1 MSNTTY
7 CEMIFNS
14 QSDFEKANS
23 YKGLDLDSSL
33 DYIGP
38 WDKTK
43 NTVSFVIT
51 TDTIPFSS
59 FSTMAQ
65 DLNINFICEFTYM
78 IHHIKKEPD
87 LIVEI
92 KGNGEMID
100 RPNISKAQ
108 VYTESLVLSDQELLS
123 SPLMIEPL
131 EFDNKTISPEQK
143 SIKIQKDMAFIS
155 FISDILL
162 NIILAAIVI
171 CSIATIIELITN
183 PTQIKTTN
191 DIIVSITSMFPEIII
206 ILIPLSLIF
215 GAIFWVNDVVDHI
228 LRPIFR
234 AISPSKYQ
242 KQLDFNIFSRN
253 INELRDIVKEKNIGR
268 LKSDLPLVS
277 SWSDFFIDE
286 PVYNENI
293 KYRLFYLI
301 DNYAMDSFLEISN
314 NQNPELMD
322 ELLKPFMISIL
333 IDIKNKYDKHLI
345 FEKQYQEKKEH
356 ELKEKIKRDIEIFR
370 NNH

>member
-1 MSNTTY
+1 MSKITY
-7 CEMIFNS
+7 CKMIFNS
-14 QSDFEKANS
+14 QSDFKKAKF
-23 YKGLDLDSSL
+23 YKELDLELSL
-33 DYIGP
+33 EDIGP
-38 WDKTK
+38 WYKTK
-43 NTVSFVIT
+43 NTVSCVI
-51 TDTIPFSS
+51 TDTIPFKF
-59 FSTMAQ
+59 FSTMAK

-78 IHHIKKEPD
+78 VHHTDPY

-92 KGNGEMID
+92 KDNGEMID
-100 RPNISKAQ
+100 QPNISKAQ
-108 VYTESLVLSDQELLS
+108 VHTESLVLSDQELLS

-143 SIKIQKDMAFIS
+143 SIKIQKDITFIS

-171 CSIATIIELITN
+171 WSIATIIEF
-183 PTQIKTTN
+183 KTTN
-191 DIIVSITSMFPEIII
+191 DIIVSITSMSTDFII
-206 ILIPLSLIF
+206 ILIPLSLIL
-215 GAIFWVNDVVDHI
+215 GAIFWVNDVVLHI
-228 LRPIFR
+228 LRPILR
-234 AISPSKYQ
+234 IILPYEYQ

-253 INELRDIVKEKNIGR
+253 INELRDIVKEKNNGG
-268 LKSDLPLVS
+268 LKSSLPLVS
-277 SWSDFFIDE
+277 SWSDFFTDE

-333 IDIKNKYDKHLI
+333 IDIKNKYDKHII

>member
-7 CEMIFNS
+7 CKIIFNS
-14 QSDFEKANS
+14 KSDFKKAKF
-23 YKGLDLDSSL
+23 YKELDLELSL
-33 DYIGP
+33 ENIGP
-38 WDKTK
+38 WNKTK
-43 NTVSFVIT
+43 NTVSCVI
-51 TDTIPFSS
+51 TDTIPFKF
-59 FSTMAQ
+59 FSTMAK

-78 IHHIKKEPD
+78 VHHTDPY

-92 KGNGEMID
+92 KDNGEMID
-100 RPNISKAQ
+100 QPNISKAQ
-108 VYTESLVLSDQELLS
+108 VHTESLVLSDQELLS

-162 NIILAAIVI
+162 NIILACIGI

-183 PTQIKTTN
+183 PTQIKTTK
-191 DIIVSITSMFPEIII
+191 DIIVSITSMFPEFII

-228 LRPIFR
+228 IRPIFR
-234 AISPSKYQ
+234 VILPYKYQ
-242 KQLDFNIFSRN
+242 KQLDFDIFSRN
-253 INELRDIVKEKNIGR
+253 INELRDIVIEKNNGG
-268 LKSDLPLVS
+268 LKSSLPLVS
-277 SWSDFFIDE
+277 SWSDFFTDE
-286 PVYNENI
+286 PNYNENI

-314 NQNPELMD
+314 DQNPELMD

-333 IDIKNKYDKHLI
+333 RDIKNKYDKHLI

-356 ELKEKIKRDIEIFR
+356 ELKEKIKRDIEIFE

>member
-1 MSNTTY
+1 
-7 CEMIFNS
+7 MIFNS

-33 DYIGP
+33 DYMGT

-51 TDTIPFSS
+51 THTIPFSS

-100 RPNISKAQ
+100 IQPEAKTA
-108 VYTESLVLSDQELLS
+108 TESLVLSDQELLS

-162 NIILAAIVI
+162 NIILAGIGI

-183 PTQIKTTN
+183 PTRIKTTK

-228 LRPIFR
+228 IRPIFR
-234 AISPSKYQ
+234 AIFPSKYQ

-253 INELRDIVKEKNIGR
+253 INELRDIVKEKNIGG

-301 DNYAMDSFLEISN
+301 DIYAMDSFLEISN

-333 IDIKNKYDKHLI
+333 RDIKNKYDKHVI

-356 ELKEKIKRDIEIFR
+356 ELKEKIKQDIEIFE